1 MSKALKPEQ
10 VAAIML
16 VAGFPANDRVIAE
29 GLAVV
34 EGESGFNPT
43 VTSDGLHIGLWQEDS
58 SFGSKKSREDPVQS
72 TKAAHDRWTADGNSF
87 TSAWGKWDNM
97 AQNNYPKYLGTAKK
111 VVQNFHSSGGG
122 SSFLEIAGIGALAS
136 ISPAGAVVSAATG
149 AIGDIIGG
157 GEAVV
162 HGAED
167 TAKFVGD
174 LVSTLLNFRKMGELL
189 AKILA
194 WFLRLIFRAIWDYCI
209 APIIH
214 WEERAVSYYFNTFF
228 SFSGSQGKSG
238 FDRIYR
244 ENAGIVTIIFWALG
258 YGILWTT
265 PDSPLKL
272 ANSARQSILGRSLR
286 SVEGR
291 VSRRKLVKPKDVKE
305 KTPPKPMPRES
316 VVTVERTKEFSTA
329 RKRPVAVDTMK
340 GREYDA
346 NQTEQGGATGVTESE
361 IILPPGVSKPIPRPK
376 PKTSDTSKKGGT
388 GMDTQP
394 TRSNVS

>member
-1 MSKALKPEQ
+1 MSSALKPEQ
-10 VAAIML
+10 VAAYML
-16 VAGFPANDRVIAE
+16 LAGFPQNDRVIAE

-43 VTSDGLHIGLWQEDS
+43 ITSDGLHIGLWQEDS
-58 SFGSKKSREDPVQS
+58 SFGSRATRENGLES
-72 TKAAHDRWTADGNSF
+72 TKAAYRRWVADGNSF
-87 TSAWGKWDNM
+87 TPAWGKWDNM
-97 AQNNYPKYLGTAKK
+97 AQNNYPKYMDIAKR
-111 VVQNFHSSGGG
+111 VVREYSESK
-122 SSFLEIAGIGALAS
+122 IPGIHGHTG
-136 ISPAGAVVSAATG
+136 IVGAVEEVGGAAVSGITG
-149 AIGDIIGG
+149 GVD
-157 GEAVV
+157 
-162 HGAED
+162 
-167 TAKFVGD
+167 FVGD

-194 WFLRLIFRAIWDYCI
+194 WFLRLVFKAIWDYCI
-209 APIIH
+209 APILH

-228 SFSGSQGKSG
+228 SFSGSQGRSG

-291 VSRRKLVKPKDVKE
+291 ISRRKLVKPKDVKE
-305 KTPPKPMPRES
+305 KTPPKPTPRES

-329 RKRPVAVDTMK
+329 RKRPVAVDTTK
-340 GREYDA
+340 GREYD
-346 NQTEQGGATGVTESE
+346 TDKTKQGGEGVTTSA
-361 IILPPGVSKPIPRPK
+361 IILPPGVSKPVPRPK
-376 PKTSDTSKKGGT
+376 PKTSDASKESGT
-388 GMDTQP
+388 GVDSQP
-394 TRSNVS
+394 ARSNVS